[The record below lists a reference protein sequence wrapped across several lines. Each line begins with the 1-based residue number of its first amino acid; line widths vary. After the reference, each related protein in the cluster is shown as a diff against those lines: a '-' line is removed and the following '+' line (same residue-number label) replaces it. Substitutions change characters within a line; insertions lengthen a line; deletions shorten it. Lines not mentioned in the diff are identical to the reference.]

1 MSAREERGGEGRPL
15 DSRSTAASFDGK
27 VAVVTGGTRGIGFAV
42 AEALVREGAGLVV
55 CGREAERVEAAA
67 AELESRGATVAGF
80 ACDVTDPAQ
89 IDMLFAETERLFGRL
104 DVCVAD
110 AGVCPEAMLDDLDA
124 AFVDGVFA
132 VNVRG
137 LLLTTQAAARLM
149 RSAGGSVVHLGS
161 VSGVV
166 TGPEGGESVY
176 EASKAAV
183 HALTRA
189 CAIELAPHGIRV
201 NAVAPGWVET
211 DMTADTSDD
220 LRATWVSRIPFGRFA
235 RPEEIAAAVLFL
247 AGDDASGI
255 TGTTLVVDGGL
266 LAV

>member
-1 MSAREERGGEGRPL
+1 MSAAGVFRDR
-15 DSRSTAASFDGK
+15 
-27 VAVVTGGTRGIGFAV
+27 VALVTGGTRGIGFAV
-42 AEALVREGAGLVV
+42 AQALADEGAGVVV
-55 CGREAERVEAAA
+55 CGRDAERAEAAA
-67 AELESRGATVAGF
+67 AVLEDRGATVAGL

-89 IDMLFAETERLFGRL
+89 IARLVAETERLFGRL

-110 AGVCPEAMLDDLDA
+110 AGVCPSARVDDLDA
-124 AFVDGVFA
+124 AHIDAVLA

-149 RSAGGSVVHLGS
+149 AASGGSSIVHLGS
-161 VSGVV
+161 VSGYT
-166 TGPEGGESVY
+166 TGPEGGEAVY

-183 HALTRA
+183 HSLTKA
-189 CAIELAPHGIRV
+189 CAVELAPRGIRV
-201 NAVAPGWVET
+201 NAVAPGWVDT
-211 DMTADTSDD
+211 DMTADTPED
-220 LRATWVSRIPFGRFA
+220 LRATYVRRVPMGRYA
-235 RPEEIAAAVLFL
+235 RPEEIAAAVVFL

>member
-1 MSAREERGGEGRPL
+1 MSAGDAFR
-15 DSRSTAASFDGK
+15 GK
-27 VAVVTGGTRGIGFAV
+27 VALVTGGTRGIGFA
-42 AEALVREGAGLVV
+42 AARALAREGAGLVV
-55 CGREAERVEAAA
+55 CGRDAGRAEAAA

-80 ACDVTDPAQ
+80 ACDVGDPAQ
-89 IDMLFAETERLFGRL
+89 IARVVAETERLFGRL

-110 AGVCPEAMLDDLDA
+110 AGICPSAMVEDLDPGH
-124 AFVDGVFA
+124 VDAVLA

-149 RSAGGSVVHLGS
+149 AAGDGGSVVHLGS
-161 VSGVV
+161 VSGYV
-166 TGPEGGESVY
+166 TGPEGGEAVY

-189 CAIELAPHGIRV
+189 CAVELASRGIRV
-201 NAVAPGWVET
+201 NAVAPGWVDT
-211 DMTADTSDD
+211 DMTADTPDD
-220 LRATWVSRIPFGRFA
+220 LRAAYLRGVPLGRYA
-235 RPEEIAAAVLFL
+235 RPDEIAAAIVFL
-247 AGDDASGI
+247 AGDEASGI

>member
-1 MSAREERGGEGRPL
+1 V
-15 DSRSTAASFDGK
+15 TAGAAGSFDGK
-27 VAVVTGGTRGIGFAV
+27 AALVTGGTRGIGFAV
-42 AEALVREGAGLVV
+42 AQALSREGAGLVI
-55 CGREAERVEAAA
+55 CGRDAERVEAAT
-67 AELESRGATVAGF
+67 AELESQGATVAGF
-80 ACDVTDPAQ
+80 ACDVADPAR
-89 IDMLFAETERLFGRL
+89 IAALATETERLFGRL

-110 AGVCPEAMLDDLDA
+110 AGVCQAALVDDLDA
-124 AFVDGVFA
+124 AFIDATLA

-149 RSAGGSVVHLGS
+149 TDGGSVVHIGS

-166 TGPEGGESVY
+166 TGAGGGEAVY

-189 CAIELAPHGIRV
+189 CAVELAPRRIRV
-201 NAVAPGWVET
+201 NTVAPGWVAT
-211 DMTADTSDD
+211 DMTAGIDD
-220 LRATWVSRIPFGRFA
+220 ELRAEYLRGVPLGRFG
-235 RPEEIAAAVLFL
+235 RPEEIAEAVLFL

-255 TGTTLVVDGGL
+255 TGATFVVDGGL